1 VGPGDQGYRSESGLM
16 SNAIVDPPVD
26 FLLNSRVDRSRPY
39 GSAELAV
46 LGGKAYAEAK
56 RIITSWPGY
65 APTPLL
71 SLSGIAAGAG
81 VGALYYK
88 DEGPRFSLGSFKALG
103 GAYAVNRLA
112 HEWKLRDGRDTSQ
125 LTVTCAT
132 DGNHGR
138 AVAWGA
144 RQVGCKCVV
153 FVHELVSAGRVA
165 AMERYGAEVRRVPGN
180 YDDAVHHAATAAKHN
195 GWTVV
200 SDTSYAGYTEIPR
213 QVMQGYS
220 LLMDEALQQLP
231 AADVPTHVFVQGGV
245 GGLAAALAAYLWEIY
260 GADRP
265 CVIVVEP
272 DKADCLLRSC
282 RAGGLQIV
290 SGKLD
295 TIMAGLACGEPS
307 LIAWEM
313 LHKAADAF
321 MSIRDKDAVACMR
334 LLAAP
339 PAGDPCVVAGESGVA
354 GLAGL
359 LAVAGDQAIRAA
371 LGMDAASRVLVIG
384 TEADTDPELYAELIG
399 PSLAARVAREKSG
412 DLVAA
417 AK

>member
-1 VGPGDQGYRSESGLM
+1 M
-16 SNAIVDPPVD
+16 SYAVASSPVD
-26 FLLNSRVDRSRPY
+26 FLLNSRVERSRPY
-39 GSAELAV
+39 GKAELAV

-56 RIITSWPGY
+56 RIITAWPDY

-71 SLSGIAAGAG
+71 SLPGVAAGAG
-81 VGALYYK
+81 IGALYYK
-88 DEGPRFSLGSFKALG
+88 DEGPRFGLGSFKALG

-112 HEWKLRDGRDTSQ
+112 REWKQRDGRELSQ

-144 RQVGCKCVV
+144 RQIGCRCVV

-165 AMERYGAEVRRVPGN
+165 AMERYGAEVRRVSGN
-180 YDDAVHHAATAAKHN
+180 YDDAVHHAATAAKLN
-195 GWTVV
+195 GWIVV

-213 QVMQGYS
+213 QVMQGYAV
-220 LLMDEALQQLP
+220 LIDEALQQLG
-231 AADVPTHVFVQGGV
+231 AAAPPTHVFVQGGV
-245 GGLAAALAAYLWEIY
+245 GGLAAALAAHLWETF

-265 CVIVVEP
+265 RLIVVEP

-321 MSIRDKDAVACMR
+321 MSIRDTDAVACMR

-339 PAGDPCVVAGESGVA
+339 PAADPRVVAGESGVA

-359 LAVAGDQAIRAA
+359 LAVAGDQALREM
-371 LGMDAASRVLVIG
+371 LGIDAASRVLVIG
-384 TEADTDPELYAELIG
+384 TEADTDPELYSELVG
-399 PSLAARVAREKSG
+399 SPLAARGAHEKSAAV
-412 DLVAA
+412 VAA